1 MQEILKR
8 HLAAF
13 DASDWN
19 AHKADLA
26 PDFEYEE
33 VATGRR
39 GKGDEFIATMKQW
52 KAAFPDVKTTL
63 KNYYEAGDT
72 IVAEVEWQ
80 GSHKGALETAFG
92 TLPATNKGV
101 RLGGVL
107 IYRVKDGKFIGA
119 RSYFDLMSLLRQLGV
134 APAIGA
140 TAAKPEAEKRVVH

>member
-1 MQEILKR
+1 MKEIFKR

-39 GKGDEFIATMKQW
+39 SKGDDFIATMKQW
-52 KAAFPDVKTTL
+52 KAAFPDAKTTV
-63 KNYYEAGDT
+63 KHYYEAGDT

-80 GSHKGALETAFG
+80 ATHKGALETAFG
-92 TLPATNKGV
+92 TLPASNKGV

-107 IYRVKDGKFIGA
+107 IYKAKDGKLIGA
-119 RSYFDLMSLLRQLGV
+119 RSYFDLMSLFRQLGV
-134 APAIGA
+134 TTAIGA
-140 TAAKPEAEKRVVH
+140 AAGKPEAEKRVTA